1 MKVLAKELI
10 SKLEEEYDSILKNG
24 QSNEDI
30 RIAIKRAKEVL
41 MRIDAPERRKKEQE
55 AKADRERE
63 WEKWM
68 KAKKVN
74 KNLKFNDWR
83 KQNE

>member
-83 KQNE
+83 RENG

>member
-24 QSNEDI
+24 QSDEDI